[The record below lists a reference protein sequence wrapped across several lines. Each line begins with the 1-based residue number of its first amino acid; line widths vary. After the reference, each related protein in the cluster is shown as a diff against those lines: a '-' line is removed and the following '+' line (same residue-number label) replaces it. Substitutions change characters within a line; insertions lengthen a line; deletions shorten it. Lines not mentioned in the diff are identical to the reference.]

1 MEQIV
6 HIIPLGY
13 EIDRAVK
20 PFESPAGFKANT
32 AYLLS
37 SVDPQSPTDIQQK
50 HYHYYQT
57 VKTRLETQG
66 INVKPI
72 ELDLFDFFD
81 VLSKISYIIKQEQ
94 NNGNIVY
101 VNVSSAG
108 RLTAIGTAL
117 AAMVHNARIYYVE
130 SDEYSDTPEKWHEH
144 GSTIVQDLRLLF
156 LEQFIIQLPND
167 LQQQTLV
174 ELHQRTQMN
183 TMEII
188 RYLSTIDSTL
198 FPPNYES
205 MTRSEKITI
214 SMKIS
219 RRILNQLEST
229 GYILREKHGR
239 ENYYLLTESG
249 KNMAAISGKIPI
261 KQYPYS

>member
-20 PFESPAGFKANT
+20 PFESPTGFKANT

-37 SVDPQSPTDIQQK
+37 SVDPISPSDVQHK

-57 VKTRLETQG
+57 VKTRLEALG
-66 INVKPI
+66 IKVISI

-117 AAMVHNARIYYVE
+117 AAMVHKARIYYTE
-130 SDEYSDTPEKWHEH
+130 SDEYSDTPEKWLEH
-144 GSTIVQDLRLLF
+144 GSTIVQDLRLKF
-156 LEQFIIQLPND
+156 LEQFIIQLPNE

-174 ELHQRTQMN
+174 ELYKRQRMN

-188 RYLSTIDSTL
+188 QHLATVDSTL
-198 FPPNYES
+198 FPPNYEK
-205 MTRSEKITI
+205 MTRPQKITL

-219 RRILNQLEST
+219 RRVLNQLEST
-229 GYILREKHGR
+229 GYILKEKYGR

-249 KNMAAISGKIPI
+249 KNMAAISGKIAI
-261 KQYPYS
+261 